1 MANSLSLTTSPYV
14 KLSFCSRKP
23 DIFLRSRYEI
33 HVCFARLSRWFR
45 WLPPLSPKVKMYQ
58 IHLTIVIF
66 RGMKCGRRFFFFW
79 GGGTLTKGTLWLV
92 FNNDVLDNDVILLV
106 FVWCFSRIYL
116 VWAYIGDGL
125 QQVVNVPENGRRFQR
140 VCSLQLLGSRF
151 NHVATRTSIHVSF
164 LD

>member
-1 MANSLSLTTSPYV
+1 M
-14 KLSFCSRKP
+14 
-23 DIFLRSRYEI
+23 I
-33 HVCFARLSRWFR
+33 
-45 WLPPLSPKVKMYQ
+45 PLVA
-58 IHLTIVIF
+58 TIVPQGKDVQNPPDD
-66 RGMKCGRRFFFFW
+66 RNLQRHEVWSMFFFFW

-92 FNNDVLDNDVILLV
+92 FNNDVLDSDVILLV